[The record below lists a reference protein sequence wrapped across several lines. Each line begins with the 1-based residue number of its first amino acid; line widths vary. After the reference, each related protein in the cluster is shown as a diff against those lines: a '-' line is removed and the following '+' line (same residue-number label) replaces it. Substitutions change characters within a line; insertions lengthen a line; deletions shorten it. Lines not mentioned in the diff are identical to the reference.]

1 MGMRVEGRSLSWD
14 GLEQRSGE
22 MVVSRAFAGRNWPDE
37 NPIGKGIKYNSTTPP
52 FYRVAGVVDDV
63 LGDGLDQPAV
73 PIVYFPMLP
82 IPGADLWGAPTY
94 MHLAV
99 RTTVARPMMLAP
111 AITRSISELDP
122 GATIGDVEMMESI
135 VARSMARRTF
145 TMLLLGVAAGMAVF
159 LSVIGLYGVIAF
171 IVGQRRREIAIRMAL
186 GAASSRVSGM
196 ILVQTLRIAAVG
208 VAIGAW
214 AAVLTT
220 SALGSLLYGVSPT
233 DAGMLTLAAVLL
245 LAVAVMAGYGP
256 ARRASAVQPAEA
268 LRAD

>member
-1 MGMRVEGRSLSWD
+1 
-14 GLEQRSGE
+14 
-22 MVVSRAFAGRNWPDE
+22 
-37 NPIGKGIKYNSTTPP
+37 
-52 FYRVAGVVDDV
+52 
-63 LGDGLDQPAV
+63 
-73 PIVYFPMLP
+73 MLP

-99 RTTVARPMMLAP
+99 RTSAERPMILAP
-111 AITRSISELDP
+111 AITGAISELDP